1 MKVNVAF
8 DLMDNTDDKEPEI
21 TPNRDMM
28 LLGNGQSS

>member
-8 DLMDNTDDKEPEI
+8 DLVDNTDDIEPEI

-28 LLGNGQSS
+28 LAPTAS